1 MKTKAV
7 KHWYLEDFNKK
18 ACVKCSKCEKEIGI
32 KKVLVIKC
40 NPTLFLLEVQKLPA
54 QLNVLS
60 LLQKNEEFKP
70 LLLSPSTREEV
81 FSSKLSTILK
91 HSHYLQQD

>member
-40 NPTLFLLEVQKLPA
+40 NPNLFLLGVEQALDA
-54 QLNVLS
+54 
-60 LLQKNEEFKP
+60 
-70 LLLSPSTREEV
+70 
-81 FSSKLSTILK
+81 
-91 HSHYLQQD
+91 